1 MSKQLNIVELIENN
15 PITRLSNTY
24 QNKLLNKIKERFT
37 DTEQQM
43 FVTSF
48 YCYLNYEDEFIIDL
62 DDIWKWLGFNQKVK
76 AKVLLENHFIIDK
89 DYVSLSHLGKQSTH
103 IKGGH
108 NKEIFMLNINTFKK
122 FCLKAGTKKADE
134 IHDYFIKLEK
144 VLQEVIQ
151 EESNELK
158 LQLEQKDH
166 QLENIIQDKEKIRE
180 KTILEQFPN
189 NTQCVYYG
197 TIDNVSDKNEK
208 LIKFGN
214 SNNLKN
220 RVIKHRDTY
229 SNFILIN
236 AFKVDNK
243 LQIENAIKENKTF
256 TERQR
261 NITLGNKKYIELLN
275 IEGITFTELDK
286 IIKEII
292 TSIEYSPENYIK
304 ILEDNKLLKLQLEKK
319 NEINNTTN
327 LILLSSENKK
337 LKIQNIKLIKKYNAL
352 KKRTKTYNEITD
364 EITDEDEENI
374 IFDYDDEYNKLE
386 LEKIKKQ
393 YEIDNYG
400 IANKIIQPFTK
411 NKNGSYNIDN
421 QIYEKLCGSREEVWN
436 CKAYKTSGGLIKNDL
451 MINKTGKIVSKKKC
465 IQETVYNRFQ
475 KCGINKKVEVI
486 D

>member
-1 MSKQLNIVELIENN
+1 MIKPLNIVDLIETN

-24 QNKLLNKIKERFT
+24 QNKLLTKIKERFT
-37 DTEQQM
+37 DNEQQV

-48 YCYLNYEDEFIIDL
+48 YCYLNYKDEFIIDL
-62 DDIWKWLGFNQKVK
+62 DNIWKWLGFNQKVK
-76 AKVLLENHFIIDK
+76 AKVLLENHFIINK
-89 DYVSLSHLGKQSTH
+89 DYISLSHEGKQSPH

-108 NKEIFMLNINTFKK
+108 NKETFMLNIKTFKK
-122 FCLKAGTKKADE
+122 YCLKAGTKKADE
-134 IHDYFIKLEK
+134 IHEYYIKLEET
-144 VLQEVIQ
+144 LQEVIQ

-158 LQLEQKDH
+158 LQLEQKDQ
-166 QLENIIQDKEKIRE
+166 QLEDVIKNKEKIRE

-189 NTQCVYYG
+189 NNQCVYYG
-197 TIDNVSDKNEK
+197 IIDNLSDKNEK

-220 RVIKHRDTY
+220 RVTKHKDTY

-243 LQIENAIKENKTF
+243 LQIENALKENKTF

-337 LKIQNIKLIKKYNAL
+337 LKIENIKLIKKYNAL

-364 EITDEDEENI
+364 EITDEDENFV
-374 IFDYDDEYNKLE
+374 FDYDDEYNKLE

-411 NKNGSYNIDN
+411 NKNGTYNIDN
-421 QIYEKLCGSREEVWN
+421 QIYEKLCSSREDVWN

-465 IQETVYNRFQ
+465 IQETVFNRFA
-475 KCGINKKVEVI
+475 KCGINKEHETKA
-486 D
+486 

>member
-1 MSKQLNIVELIENN
+1 MSKQLNIVELIETN

-37 DTEQQM
+37 DNEQQM

-48 YCYLNYEDEFIIDL
+48 YCYLNYQNEFIIDL
-62 DDIWKWLGFNQKVK
+62 DNIWKWLGFQSKFNSKR
-76 AKVLLENHFIIDK
+76 LLESCFIIDK
-89 DYVSLSHLGKQSTH
+89 DYISLSQTAKQSTH

-108 NKEIFMLNINTFKK
+108 NKETFMLNIKTFKK

-134 IHDYFIKLEK
+134 IHEYYIKLEET
-144 VLQEVIQ
+144 LQEVIQ

-158 LQLEQKDH
+158 LQLEQKEH
-166 QLENIIQDKEKIRE
+166 QLENIIQNKEKIRE

-197 TIDNVSDKNEK
+197 TIDNLSDKNEK

-275 IEGITFTELDK
+275 IEGIPFTELDK

-304 ILEDNKLLKLQLEKK
+304 ILEENKLLKKQIEQK
-319 NEINNTTN
+319 NEINNTTG
-327 LILLSSENKK
+327 LILLKSENKK
-337 LKIQNIKLIKKYNAL
+337 LKIENIKLMKKYNTL
-352 KKRTKTYNEITD
+352 KKRTKNID
-364 EITDEDEENI
+364 DSDEEL
-374 IFDYDDEYNKLE
+374 EYNTKNNE
-386 LEKIKKQ
+386 LIQEVKQ
-393 YEIDNYG
+393 HEIDNYG
-400 IANKIIQPFTK
+400 TVINTLSKKFTK
-411 NKNGSYNIDN
+411 NKNGNGTYNIDN
-421 QIYEKLCGSREEVWN
+421 KIHEKLIGSREEVWN

-451 MINKTGKIVSKKKC
+451 LLNVSGKIVSKKKC
-465 IQETVYNRFQ
+465 IQETANNRFQ
-475 KCGINKKVEVI
+475 KCGINKSNEE
-486 D
+486 